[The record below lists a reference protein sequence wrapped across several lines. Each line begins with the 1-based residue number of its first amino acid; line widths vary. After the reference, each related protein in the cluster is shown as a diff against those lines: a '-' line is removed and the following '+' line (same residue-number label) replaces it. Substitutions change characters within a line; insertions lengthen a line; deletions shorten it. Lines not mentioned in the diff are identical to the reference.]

1 MRETGDTMKAVSAYC
16 AECDSEYCTHFTSGS
31 LAIKGLP
38 SEPQYNGNGS
48 TPALPLSEV
57 LPDDLDTQSPASV
70 PTTWT
75 PVDMGEALEG
85 KGVEPPTM
93 WKRTDNRCF
102 IYSGRVHWFQGESE
116 SCKSWA
122 AQAIA
127 ADELKVGSG
136 VLYIDYE
143 DDERGIVVRLR
154 SLGVPDS
161 ATRDNLVY
169 IRPDEAL
176 DGIAEEE
183 FDRAIAERSF
193 SLVII
198 DGVTESMTV
207 EGLEIVSNSDV
218 ARWIRMLPKRLSRL
232 DGAAVICID
241 HVTKSTE
248 GQGRYAIGGQHKL
261 AGTTGAAYRF
271 TTVRPLSRPSGAE
284 PTHGLFDVRV
294 MKDRPGYVR
303 GHTLGDKIGTFRV
316 ESFPDDTVVAALWPA
331 GDTGPEYRLVT
342 ETLAYL
348 NDYDGSSK
356 KAVEE
361 GVEAKAERIREAL
374 RWMVSDERAWLRI
387 EVKGQSHL
395 HWLTEAGRVELE
407 RRTK

>member
-1 MRETGDTMKAVSAYC
+1 VKAISAYC
-16 AECDSEYCTHFTSGS
+16 RRCDSEHCTCFTAGS
-31 LAIKGLP
+31 LAIDDLP
-38 SEPQYNGNGS
+38 GESQNSGNGAA
-48 TPALPLSEV
+48 PAFPLSEV
-57 LPDDLDTQSPASV
+57 LPDDLGTQTPASV

-93 WKRTDNRCF
+93 WKRTDNRHF
-102 IYSGRVHWFQGESE
+102 IYAGRVHWFQGESE

-127 ADELKVGSG
+127 ADELKAGSG

-161 ATRDNLVY
+161 TIRDHLVY

-176 DGIAEEE
+176 DGVAEEE
-183 FDRAIAERSF
+183 FDGAIAGRSF

-271 TTVRPLSRPSGAE
+271 TTVRALSRPSGAE

-331 GDTGPEYRLVT
+331 GDTGPEYKLVT
-342 ETLAYL
+342 EILSYL
-348 NDYDGSSK
+348 GDYDGQSK
-356 KAVEE
+356 RGIEDDM
-361 GVEAKAERIREAL
+361 EAKTDRTREAL
-374 RWMVSDERAWLRI
+374 RWMAANDRGWLRI
-387 EVKGQSHL
+387 EVKGRSHL
-395 HWLTEAGRVELE
+395 HWLTSAGRDELE